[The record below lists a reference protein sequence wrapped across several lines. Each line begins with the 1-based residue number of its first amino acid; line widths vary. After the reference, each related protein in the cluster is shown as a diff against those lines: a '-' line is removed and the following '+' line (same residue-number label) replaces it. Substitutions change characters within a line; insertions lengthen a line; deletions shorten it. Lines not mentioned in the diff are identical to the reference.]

1 MGFND
6 KVNFRF
12 LALGIVVFVLIGT
25 LFWTWVVVS
34 YEPELT
40 TENTFQVS
48 DDESEVSNQST
59 DKLVTVEI
67 KSGAD
72 ILGWDQLSVSLT
84 NDGNEYPCSLTGIS
98 TVQQNGSKVSTRLTA
113 DGNTFSIQVD
123 ATSEESFVGLNLATM
138 KETEVGNHSIRFSK
152 TDIFLGG
159 NSTALAIEDQSYSEI
174 NSIPNGTFNL
184 DDSERLEWY
193 DYDFSV
199 HRVNP
204 KEQVYVIQESNI
216 TYKLQFISYYNED
229 DESRHIQL
237 IVGWLSGDPLPAFD
251 DSSLI
256 AESPCIIEGAESTW
270 SVNQII
276 SIREN
281 GIDICNEA
289 CTVKIDIQYQGVN
302 VKAISKVEVV

>member
-1 MGFND
+1 MRQHL
-6 KVNFRF
+6 VNLRNIAVATVVALILGG
-12 LALGIVVFVLIGT
+12 LA
-25 LFWTWVVVS
+25 WTWLVVS
-34 YEPELT
+34 FEPELT
-40 TENTFQVS
+40 TENTFVGS
-48 DDESEVSNQST
+48 DDEGGVSNSSSDSLIT
-59 DKLVTVEI
+59 AIID
-67 KSGAD
+67 SGED
-72 ILGWDQLSVSLT
+72 VLGWDQLSVSLSV
-84 NDGNEYPCSLTGIS
+84 DDIQYDCSLTGIS
-98 TVQQNGSKVSTRLTA
+98 TVQQNDSKITTILSA
-113 DGNTFSIQVD
+113 DGSTFAIGVD
-123 ATSEESFVGLNLATM
+123 ANSEDTFIELDLPTM
-138 KETEVGNHSIRFSK
+138 KEDENGSYSLKFSK
-152 TDIFLGG
+152 TDIFLGSNVTG
-159 NSTALAIEDQSYSEI
+159 TIVTNQSFSQISTP
-174 NSIPNGTFNL
+174 PNGTYNL

-237 IVGWLSGDPLPAFD
+237 IVGWLSGDPLPALD

-256 AESPCIIEGAESTW
+256 SESPCIIEGADSTW
-270 SVNQII
+270 ALNQII

-281 GIDICNEA
+281 GIDICNAA

>member
-1 MGFND
+1 M
-6 KVNFRF
+6 NFRN
-12 LALGIVVFVLIGT
+12 IVVATVVALILGG
-25 LFWTWVVVS
+25 LAWTWLVVS
-34 YEPELT
+34 FEPELT
-40 TENTFQVS
+40 TKNTFVGN
-48 DDESEVSNQST
+48 DSEEDVSNFSS
-59 DKLVTVEI
+59 DSLLTVEI
-67 KSGAD
+67 DSGLD
-72 ILGWDQLSVSLT
+72 ILGWDQLSISLNV
-84 NDGNEYPCSLTGIS
+84 NDNQYDCSLTGIS
-98 TVQQNGSKVSTRLTA
+98 TVQQNDSKIMTSLSA
-113 DGNTFSIQVD
+113 DGSTFAISVD
-123 ATSEESFVGLNLATM
+123 ATSEDSFVELDLPTM
-138 KETEVGNHSIRFSK
+138 KEEKNESFSLKFSK
-152 TDIFLGG
+152 NDIFLGPNTTG
-159 NSTALAIEDQSYSEI
+159 MVVNNQSFSQI
-174 NSIPNGTFNL
+174 VTTPNGTFNL

-204 KEQVYVIQESNI
+204 KDQVYVIQESNI
-216 TYKLQFISYYNED
+216 TYKLQFTSYYNQD

-281 GIDICNEA
+281 GIDICNAA